1 MQPVLDRYQGLHAV
15 DYGAIAVYFLA
26 VLFVGYYCSRRQT
39 STDDYFFAGRRM
51 PWFAVGLSIVATVL
65 STVTYLSTPGEMI
78 KNGVGANAQLFSYPL
93 IFLLVSYFIIPFL
106 MRQRVTTAYEYLEER
121 FDLRTRIFGASIF
134 ILLRTAWMGMVIFT
148 ASLALAKICNLPFFA
163 VVLGLAI
170 VGTLYTVLGGL
181 KAVIWTD
188 VLQFFVLLAGALFT
202 LVYVSID
209 SGTGPLTW
217 WSDIMSAETPAQPIF
232 SFDPTVRLSLV
243 GMGCWTLFWWLTTA
257 SGDQGAV
264 QRFLSTESLQAARRS
279 FACNLVAGAVIIL
292 LLGLCGI
299 ALHSYYKTSL
309 PDDADLVFPHFIRHI
324 LPRGLA
330 GLVVAALF
338 SAAMSSLDS
347 GINSISSVAI
357 GDYYRRLR
365 EAVPTAAQ
373 ELRLAR
379 VATVAASVAAILISF
394 VLHAIPEEQ
403 RGNLFDVTGRITS
416 FLIGSLGGLML
427 IAILGIRCSGKSA
440 RASALCGMA
449 VGLVWAQGHWLLG
462 LPELAWMWV
471 IPVSTMV
478 TVGAGTIFSQLSPV
492 IEVQRPPE

>member
-209 SGTGPLTW
+209 SGNGVHSPGGATSCRRRHPPNRSSASTQRSVCPWWVWAVGP
-217 WSDIMSAETPAQPIF
+217 
-232 SFDPTVRLSLV
+232 
-243 GMGCWTLFWWLTTA
+243 
-257 SGDQGAV
+257 
-264 QRFLSTESLQAARRS
+264 
-279 FACNLVAGAVIIL
+279 
-292 LLGLCGI
+292 
-299 ALHSYYKTSL
+299 
-309 PDDADLVFPHFIRHI
+309 
-324 LPRGLA
+324 
-330 GLVVAALF
+330 
-338 SAAMSSLDS
+338 SS
-347 GINSISSVAI
+347 
-357 GDYYRRLR
+357 
-365 EAVPTAAQ
+365 
-373 ELRLAR
+373 
-379 VATVAASVAAILISF
+379 
-394 VLHAIPEEQ
+394 
-403 RGNLFDVTGRITS
+403 
-416 FLIGSLGGLML
+416 GGLQPPVGTRAPCKDSSAPNL
-427 IAILGIRCSGKSA
+427 CRQPADPSPAISWPA
-440 RASALCGMA
+440 
-449 VGLVWAQGHWLLG
+449 
-462 LPELAWMWV
+462 P
-471 IPVSTMV
+471 
-478 TVGAGTIFSQLSPV
+478 
-492 IEVQRPPE
+492 